1 MTPKARATTGS
12 LSSTMAVAS
21 VTARPIAACRSDTAR
36 RFSPHAHAIAS
47 NATTPSADCNC
58 SMNPPIPITRL
69 CQRRAAAQCRV
80 AVAGVDNR
88 TVVGH
93 ASVMSSTETVG
104 ARDLLRDASFLFFLA
119 SRSLSRF
126 SSQIAAV
133 VIGWQIYDITG
144 SAFDLGMVGLVQFVP
159 TALLVFV
166 AGHAADRFERKRVV
180 QLCQLAET
188 LTALFLAVSTY
199 AGWLDAVQIY
209 IATFIIGI
217 AGAFESPATSALLP
231 LIAPQGSLQ
240 RATAV
245 SSGAAQVATITG
257 PAIGGLAY
265 VFAPSLPYLIIV
277 VFWLAGAILTGFLR
291 PAQQATL
298 KEAKANDDL
307 YAGVRFIRNNAAI
320 LGTISL
326 DLFAVLLGGVTA
338 LLPIYAR
345 DILQT
350 GPLGLGIL
358 RAAPAVGALFM
369 TIVLARHTINRHVG
383 LRMFQAVIIFGAATV
398 IFALSQWMWLSVA
411 SLAILGAADT
421 VSVVIR
427 FSLVQ
432 LSTPDEMR
440 GRVGAVN
447 FLFINASNQL
457 GQFESGVTAA
467 LFGTVPAA
475 VLGGIGTVAIA
486 LLWMKLFPSL
496 RKVERLE

>member
-1 MTPKARATTGS
+1 
-12 LSSTMAVAS
+12 
-21 VTARPIAACRSDTAR
+21 
-36 RFSPHAHAIAS
+36 
-47 NATTPSADCNC
+47 
-58 SMNPPIPITRL
+58 
-69 CQRRAAAQCRV
+69 
-80 AVAGVDNR
+80 
-88 TVVGH
+88 
-93 ASVMSSTETVG
+93 MSSTVTVG
-104 ARDLLRDASFLFFLA
+104 ARELLRDASFLNFLL

-133 VIGWQIYDITG
+133 AIGWQIYDITG
-144 SAFDLGMVGLVQFVP
+144 SAFDLGMVGLVQFMP

-180 QLCQLAET
+180 QLCQLGQA

-199 AGWLDAVQIY
+199 AGWLDPLQIY
-209 IATFIIGI
+209 IATFVIGI
-217 AGAFESPATSALLP
+217 AGAFESPATAALLP
-231 LIAPQGSLQ
+231 LIAPKGSLQ

-245 SSGAAQVATITG
+245 SSGAAQVATIAG
-257 PAIGGLAY
+257 PAVGGLAF
-265 VFAPSLPYLIIV
+265 VFSPSLPYLIIV
-277 VFWLAGAILTGFLR
+277 VFWLAGASLTGLLR
-291 PAQQATL
+291 PAPQAVAR
-298 KEAKANDDL
+298 EDGSADDI
-307 YAGVRFIRNNAAI
+307 YAGVRFIRNNPAI

-345 DILQT
+345 DILET

-383 LRMFQAVIIFGAATV
+383 LRMFQAVIVFGAATV
-398 IFALSQWMWLSVA
+398 AFALSQWMWLSVL

-432 LSTPDEMR
+432 LATPDEMR

-467 LFGTVPAA
+467 LFGAALAA
-475 VLGGIGTVAIA
+475 VLGGVGTIAIA

>member
-1 MTPKARATTGS
+1 
-12 LSSTMAVAS
+12 
-21 VTARPIAACRSDTAR
+21 
-36 RFSPHAHAIAS
+36 
-47 NATTPSADCNC
+47 
-58 SMNPPIPITRL
+58 
-69 CQRRAAAQCRV
+69 
-80 AVAGVDNR
+80 
-88 TVVGH
+88 
-93 ASVMSSTETVG
+93 MSSTVTVG
-104 ARDLLRDASFLFFLA
+104 ARDLLRDTSFLFFLL

-144 SAFDLGMVGLVQFVP
+144 SAFDLGMVGLVQFLP

-166 AGHAADRFERKRVV
+166 AGHTADRFERKRVV
-180 QLCQLAET
+180 QLCQVAEA

-209 IATFIIGI
+209 IATFVIGI
-217 AGAFESPATSALLP
+217 AGAFESPATAALLP

-265 VFAPSLPYLIIV
+265 VFAPSLPYLITV
-277 VFWLAGAILTGFLR
+277 VFWLAGAVLTGLLR
-291 PAQQATL
+291 PAQQTMM
-298 KEAKANDDL
+298 KEQSADDDL
-307 YAGVRFIRNNAAI
+307 YAGVRFIRNNPAI

-326 DLFAVLLGGVTA
+326 DLFAVLLGGVVA

-345 DILQT
+345 DILEA

-369 TIVLARHTINRHVG
+369 TVVLARHTINRHVG
-383 LRMFQAVIIFGAATV
+383 LRMFQAVIIFGVATV
-398 IFALSQWMWLSVA
+398 VFALSKWMWLSAV

-432 LSTPDEMR
+432 LATPDEMR

-467 LFGTVPAA
+467 LLGTVPAA
-475 VLGGIGTVAIA
+475 VLGGVGTIAIA

-496 RKVERLE
+496 RKVQRLE